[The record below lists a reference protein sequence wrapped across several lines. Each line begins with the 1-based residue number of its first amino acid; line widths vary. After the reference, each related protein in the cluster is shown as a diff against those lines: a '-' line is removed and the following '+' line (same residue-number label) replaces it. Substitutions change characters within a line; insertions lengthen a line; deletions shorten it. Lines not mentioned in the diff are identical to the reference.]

1 MRPKSFSS
9 LSNFWVHITMRY
21 PFLYYIVTLIR
32 TSLIRRKKEAGLLP
46 SDGNAVTYPE
56 RFNA

>member
-9 LSNFWVHITMRY
+9 PSDFWVHVTMRY

-32 TSLIRRKKEAGLLP
+32 TSLIRRQKAAGLPL
-46 SDGNAVTYPE
+46 SDGNAITYPE

>member
-1 MRPKSFSS
+1 MHPKSFSS
-9 LSNFWVHITMRY
+9 LSNFWVHITMRC

-32 TSLIRRKKEAGLLP
+32 TSLIRRKKEAGLPL